1 MVQMTTAA
9 RKPIGRPKQKRP
21 TSKLQ
26 NTTIRDFGGGLNV
39 VDSEQSL
46 TSKFSPV
53 FDNMITYTDRRVG
66 PRQGFE
72 MWLKLKQDM
81 THGGVT
87 SGAANITIS
96 TIGENRIVTVNWTGH
111 PIAAGGTSHITISN
125 WDQTYSGIA
134 PEIMNRT
141 HGVRRVLNANQFE
154 IVIPNSPTITGTSP
168 VEAINWTHDTFMLG
182 GEPVECKYFANYIIV
197 WSNTGEIIRI
207 DRDKNMQRIFSHA
220 IAFAQNATRI
230 GWTYTDIVANDIFG
244 QELVC
249 SNGHDKPLSIDF
261 TRVDWVIPLTDPG
274 NSSSNIEIPAFD
286 ACKSAFRYFTVHD
299 TDLRD
304 LPDYNTSIR
313 IAAKDTCVVF
323 STAPSPMDAVD
334 INMSKIVASPEQ
346 AVRGF
351 ATIKD
356 ALLVITPTA
365 TTLMKLGVM
374 SDTSGSA
381 VSLHDP
387 VPVDTLNGFGSNAP
401 RSIVE
406 IGSDVFMVDFNGV
419 PSAKLSTV
427 SNAVVPERV
436 SNYIESMISSHIAR
450 LKKETMRLKVF
461 SFYDS
466 KNKTVHFYLPN
477 FDVADMRR
485 LTSDPLYFDSDM
497 GLHEDTKRTLIARMD
512 NHKLE
517 EGDLLDVSG
526 ATAIGAVDAI
536 NINGRRQVV
545 SVLNENYVLMSIGED
560 LPTTAAASNIAGGGN
575 NVQIRPVYNG
585 SIGYIYHY
593 VPQLKIFAWSRF
605 KTARPDAINPLMFN
619 CGCGTIEGRSFLFT
633 PDGHMMLYGT
643 IDHKVHGDW
652 VGMYDFVEWISG
664 QAYVVGQRVFDD
676 VDGLV
681 YKCIENVTT
690 TAADFATARAL
701 VPDAWEEYKGEAIV
715 SRWELPWAD
724 FGARQSTKALRFVH
738 IDASGDAQFK
748 LRVYSDNIYK
758 DTATGKKMPA
768 RELQFVPNEAG
779 AYGSGQQVYGAGR
792 RTREQKMWQ
801 VPVRFKLLKAS
812 VEAETTGPLSINAIS
827 FMYQRGSMVR
837 G

>member
-9 RKPIGRPKQKRP
+9 RKPLGRPKQKRP

-66 PRQGFE
+66 PRHGYE
-72 MWLKLKQDM
+72 MWLKLKQG
-81 THGGVT
+81 TVT
-87 SGAANITIS
+87 SGQANITIS
-96 TIGENRIVTVNWTGH
+96 TILEDRILVVTWSLH
-111 PIAAGGTSHITISN
+111 PVTSSMSHVAISN
-125 WDQTYSGIA
+125 FDITYNGIT
-134 PEIMNRT
+134 PEMMNRT
-141 HGVRRVLNANQFE
+141 HGVRRILNANQFE
-154 IVIPNSPTITGTSP
+154 IVISNSPTATGTSP
-168 VEAINWTHDTFMLG
+168 VELINWTHDTYMLG
-182 GEPVECKYFANYIIV
+182 GEPVDCKYFANYVIV
-197 WSNTGEIIRI
+197 WSSTGEIIRI

-220 IAFAQNATRI
+220 IAVAQNATRI
-230 GWTYTDIVANDIFG
+230 GWTYTDIVASDIFG

-249 SNGHDKPLSIDF
+249 SNGRDKPLSIDF

-274 NSSSNIEIPAFD
+274 NGSSNVEIPAFD

-313 IAAKDTCVVF
+313 ICAKDTCVVF
-323 STAPSPMDAVD
+323 STAPTSMDAVD

-374 SDTSGSA
+374 TEAGGTA
-381 VSLHDP
+381 LSLHDP

-406 IGSDVFMVDFNGV
+406 IGSDVFMIDFNGV
-419 PSAKLSTV
+419 PSAKLSSV

-436 SNYIESMISSHIAR
+436 SNYIESMMSSHIAR

-466 KNKTVHFYLPN
+466 KNKTVHFYMPN
-477 FDVADMRR
+477 FDMTDIRR
-485 LTSDPLYFDSDM
+485 LTTDPLYFDSDM
-497 GLHEDTKRTLIARMD
+497 GLHEDTKRTLIARMND
-512 NHKLE
+512 HKFE
-517 EGDLLDVSG
+517 EGDLVDVSG
-526 ATAIGAVDAI
+526 ATAIGAVDAA
-536 NINGRRQVV
+536 NINGRRQIA
-545 SVLNENYVLMSIGED
+545 SVLNDDYVLLSIGED
-560 LPTTAAASNIAGGGN
+560 LPTSAAASNISGGGN
-575 NVQIRPVYNG
+575 NVQIKPVYNG
-585 SIGYIYHY
+585 TIGYIYHY
-593 VPQLKIFAWSRF
+593 VPQLKLFAWSRF
-605 KTARPDAINPLMFN
+605 KTARPNAANPLIFN

-633 PDGHMMLYGT
+633 PDGYMMLYGT
-643 IDHKVHGDW
+643 ADHQVHGDW
-652 VGMYDFVEWISG
+652 FGMYDFATWTNG
-664 QAYVVGQRVFDD
+664 QSYFAGQRVYDSS
-676 VDGLV
+676 DGLV
-681 YKCIENVTT
+681 YKCLEFVTT
-690 TAADFATARAL
+690 FAASFAAARVL
-701 VPDAWEEYKGEAIV
+701 VPDAWEEYKGEPIV
-715 SRWELPWAD
+715 SKWELPWAD
-724 FGARQSTKALRFVH
+724 FGARQATKALRFVH

-748 LRVYSDNIYK
+748 LRLYADNIYK
-758 DTATGKKMPA
+758 DQATGKLTPA

-779 AYGSGQQVYGAGR
+779 AYGSGQQVYGTGR
-792 RTREQKMWQ
+792 RTREQKLWQ

-812 VEAETTGPLSINAIS
+812 IEAETTGPLSVNAIS
-827 FMYQRGSMVR
+827 FMYQRGSLVR